1 MIRLLWNK
9 FDPNRVLLYASPEMA
24 GFHPAVTELAKGTA
38 AVCLCEN
45 FTCQAP
51 ARSTEDLAR
60 LLE

>member
-1 MIRLLWNK
+1 MIRQLWK
-9 FDPNRVLLYASPEMA
+9 RFDPNRVLLHAAPGIAPY
-24 GFHPAVTELAKGTA
+24 HPTVLELAKGTP

-51 ARSTEDLAR
+51 AANAEDLAR